1 MANLKGVLKCT
12 QEQYNKLV
20 AGETITIGEKTYT
33 YDENI
38 LYVTEDNTQEQ
49 IDTLKTSKQDTLSET
64 QLNAVNSGITS
75 EKVAQIETNTS
86 DLEGKL
92 NRLGTGESNRVYV
105 RGENSTDTS
114 LPFTYSAEANSV
126 PKRNASG
133 QLQVANPIQDED
145 AVNKGY
151 ADKLQRYLSLSG
163 EAGVLDDDQYE
174 LVKQNDN
181 LIIQRVGLDFRR
193 CGYPSNGTGDY
204 IFFCDHYTKP
214 NGSEEW
220 VDYFITIKQD
230 KSWETTIK
238 NHLQVS
244 EQTYAPFVELTPASA
259 TNGTLSD
266 DDYTNL
272 TEHKDVYIILNNE
285 YYYRADDQ
293 NTTGILSYTH
303 NGWNGDAPQD
313 KSINITLSTKA
324 WTLAIGKTK
333 YYRHY
338 VQLTAGDKAL
348 YYDFSSTQSTAYTA
362 DTLPSMPDDIITA
375 FQVVAN
381 GYYSSVSGLV
391 YRNAEGA
398 LKVIMHGMYTTDGT
412 NMTYLQMTGDEATFV
427 QDVVKTM

>member
-238 NHLQVS
+238 NHLQIG
-244 EQTYAPFVELTPASA
+244 EQTYAPYVELTPASA

-338 VQLTAGDKAL
+338 VQLTAGDNAL

-362 DTLPSMPDDIITA
+362 NTLPSMPDDIITA

>member
-49 IDTLKTSKQDTLSET
+49 IDALKTSKQDTLSET

-114 LPFTYSAEANSV
+114 LPFTYSAEANSI

-412 NMTYLQMTGDEATFV
+412 NMTYLQMTGDAATFV

>member
-49 IDTLKTSKQDTLSET
+49 IDALKTSKQDTLSET

-114 LPFTYSAEANSV
+114 LPFTYSAEANSI

>member
-362 DTLPSMPDDIITA
+362 NTLPSMPDDIITA

-398 LKVIMHGMYTTDGT
+398 LRVIMHGMYTTDGT
-412 NMTYLQMTGDEATFV
+412 NMTYLQMTGDAATFV

>member
-49 IDTLKTSKQDTLSET
+49 IDALKTSKQDTLSET

-114 LPFTYSAEANSV
+114 LPFTYSAEANSI

-238 NHLQVS
+238 NHLQIG
-244 EQTYAPFVELTPASA
+244 EQTYAPYVELTPASA